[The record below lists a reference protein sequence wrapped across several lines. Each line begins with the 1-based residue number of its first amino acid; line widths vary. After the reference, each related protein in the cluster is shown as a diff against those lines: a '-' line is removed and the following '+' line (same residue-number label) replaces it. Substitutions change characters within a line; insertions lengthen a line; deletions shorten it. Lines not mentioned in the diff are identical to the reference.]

1 MVYAVVAV
9 IAMIF
14 LLMLYGALMLFTDYI
29 KAAPYIK
36 VMFLNL
42 VWFMISTG
50 YKEYDIYY
58 PSVFGNKWFN
68 LLLMTV
74 AFMLLTF
81 EISKFIK
88 LRNALIISTGAVTHL
103 IVASL
108 ILNFCGGLPGWA
120 AAVYLTVSSLIVLG
134 IHLSAIYGGKNTV
147 AGNFFSRVLAGLVMM
162 PAPFIITSTCLL
174 ALSSDNKNVIDTMPL
189 GEFIERVYDF
199 VLNPEFNYSGKLM
212 IFTGVK
218 YERSMLLTSLIVSLI
233 AFVIYLLIDSTV
245 DYRSDIKEKTK
256 HRKEA
261 EKERVRAEISSR
273 IHAQLEK
280 IDSCMAYISSN
291 YKSLK
296 VRESD
301 MKQLRTYYDEATRIK
316 YSYNGAASG
325 PILKRLTELKTEIFV
340 IRDRILNDHYG
351 EKPDVNDDDR
361 MKAEFRYEQETEKEK
376 ENERSSTPGHI
387 NGYFNGCKTEDEIK
401 KRYRD
406 LCKVFHPDSE
416 NGDQETFLKVKADYE
431 ALMGKDEP
439 A

>member
-189 GEFIERVYDF
+189 REFIERVYDF

-351 EKPDVNDDDR
+351 EKPDANDDDR

-376 ENERSSTPGHI
+376 ENERSSTPGQI
-387 NGYFNGCKTEDEIK
+387 TGYFNGCKTEDEIK

>member
-387 NGYFNGCKTEDEIK
+387 TGYFNRCKTEDEIK
-401 KRYRD
+401 KRDRD